1 MDTQE
6 TYRCVHAMQACPN
19 GHSHSNGGG
28 LQSNRPRLM
37 HVSEV
42 ERTCGPASP
51 LRTVLD
57 WVRSF
62 LAAPHSQ
69 LGREGTV
76 CPFVPTALELDTIWM
91 AEVQASASLES
102 ISEIVTEYRNLFL
115 ETEPTRAPEAI
126 NKSFLLVF
134 PGFRDNGAEG
144 PALIDRVQARLKR
157 YFVDMGLM
165 LGEFH
170 AKNESPGLRNPDFRP
185 LRSPIPMLAIRH
197 MVDSD
202 LPFLV
207 RESYAP
213 EERSAFLRSYLFRLG
228 GTLTPAQFNE
238 ALDGLVASELDV
250 ILNVASE
257 RSRAVGA
264 AQ

>member
-1 MDTQE
+1 
-6 TYRCVHAMQACPN
+6 MQ
-19 GHSHSNGGG
+19 STK
-28 LQSNRPRLM
+28 PRLM
-37 HVSEV
+37 RVSEV

-57 WVRSF
+57 WVRGF
-62 LAAPHSQ
+62 LAAPHPQ
-69 LGREGTV
+69 LGRTGTV
-76 CPFVPTALELDTIWM
+76 CPFVPTALEFDTIWM
-91 AEVQASASLES
+91 AEVQATPSFES

-115 ETEPTRAPEAI
+115 ETEPTSVPAAI

-134 PGFRDNGAEG
+134 PSLRDKNAEG
-144 PALIDRVQARLKR
+144 SALVDKVQARLKR

-170 AKNESPGLRNPDFRP
+170 ANNESPGLRNPDFRP

-202 LPFLV
+202 LPFLI

-228 GTLTPAQFNE
+228 GTLTPVQFNE
-238 ALDGLVASELDV
+238 ALDGLVASEVAAVLSF
-250 ILNVASE
+250 ASE
-257 RSRAVGA
+257 RSRSMSVAL
-264 AQ
+264 